1 MLTVVAAVLLAA
13 NKVLV
18 VANSSNAASPCCTGC
33 EACLIRTNALGIN
46 TLLVAIAGC
55 LCKPCCGCLLRRA
68 RARWKRLDEF
78 AAQLEESGEP
88 AAPPEAAPIEFD
100 VVIACGGAGSEPELC
115 RMASLLAAKLRLQGL
130 HVSAPAA
137 SATATASAS
146 TTPALQH
153 HAAWRGSEPSSPL
166 HVGGSS
172 ALINHGDARSAAELA
187 ARTRV
192 FVVMWSAGSIAAL
205 ASLDAASPCDE
216 RLLEARVALALK
228 AYRGARYEVI
238 PVLVG
243 APTRWSSFWS
253 SNEPR
258 FRPID
263 MGNASR
269 CANVAVGAVEARV
282 VELLEA
288 AGVPPMPAA
297 NDGEE
302 EEEERLDEPA
312 SVERVVST
320 VLSIPG
326 APIEGV
332 QSVALLRT
340 TTVIVETS
348 VLLSRRQAAMQAA
361 VEGEA
366 GHA

>member
-1 MLTVVAAVLLAA
+1 MAAC
-13 NKVLV
+13 
-18 VANSSNAASPCCTGC
+18 SG
-33 EACLIRTNALGIN
+33 
-46 TLLVAIAGC
+46 
-55 LCKPCCGCLLRRA
+55 A

-78 AAQLEESGEP
+78 AAQLEESGES

-115 RMASLLAAKLRLQGL
+115 HMASLLAAKLRLQGL

-137 SATATASAS
+137 TATASAS
-146 TTPALQH
+146 DSTTPLQH
-153 HAAWRGSEPSSPL
+153 HTAWRGSEPSLPL
-166 HVGGSS
+166 HVGVGGSS

-216 RLLEARVALALK
+216 GLLEARVALALK